1 MTIGS
6 VYQNGSDTVN
16 VGSLT
21 NNGSINIFG
30 YSGAGTG
37 VVVTAGTLTNAGSL
51 NTEAGDTLTVT
62 GAVNNEA
69 GASLSDGGAASMSTL
84 TNGGSLSIGNGATLT
99 LTNQANGITDVVA
112 GSSLSVGGTFDAGAN
127 SALYKLNS
135 VEGSLTLQ
143 NGATTAATPGSGT
156 LTVARFGSLSVNS
169 GASAGTTLSVN
180 GNLSN
185 SGALN
190 VAYVYDHSGFGNT
203 LTVTGALTNQSTG
216 TMTVGSMFGGGS
228 VLTAGTLTNTG
239 SLSIFNGDT
248 LNLTAQAN
256 GITDVVAGSTLT
268 VAGTFDAGAN
278 SALYKLNSIEG
289 ALTLENEQTTNMTPG
304 SGTLTVASTGSLYL
318 YGATPTTLKVTGG
331 IANSG
336 ILEEYG
342 GNTLAVTGGF
352 TNQAGADFVVG
363 EGSGGAAA
371 SNDVAS
377 MPTLTNSGRLFI
389 GQGAMLT
396 LTNQANGITD
406 VVAGSS
412 LLVGGTFNAGANNG
426 LYKLN
431 SVEGLLILDNGA
443 TTSATPGSGILTV
456 ASGGAVIVGGSPE
469 APENAAG
476 RGAPNAGT
484 TLTVNGSLN
493 NSGSLYAGYYDYV
506 ANTLTVSGVLTN
518 QTGGYMS
525 IGSSYAFSGNADTVD
540 VATLTNNGSISV
552 LGYSGAGSGS
562 VLTTG
567 TLTNTGSLSIGS
579 GDTLNLTA
587 SGTSTNSTNIGLN
600 GGTLEIS
607 GASVTLAGAGTIT
620 LSTSANSAAITGNGA
635 GVVLT
640 SANTIEGTGTISG
653 LGIVNTG
660 TILAN
665 QSTPLT
671 ILPSAAGLTNNGTL
685 SVLTGD
691 TMQIGTS
698 SGGALTNYANNTLTG
713 GTYTVGGTLEFGAS
727 GTSIVTDAAN
737 ISLTGA
743 GAEIVDFASQ
753 NVLKNLQTI
762 TGAGSLTMGA
772 KYGTFTTTG
781 NFANNGTLTV
791 GTGDKFIVDLSDS
804 LTNFSGS
811 TLTGG
816 TYKISG
822 TLEFN
827 GANIVT
833 NDANITLT
841 GAASKIEGKS
851 AANGL
856 ANFAVNNGSFTLGS
870 KRSFTTAGGFTNNGS
885 LTVGAGDTFDV
896 TGSLSNLAGGTLT
909 GGTYNVSGTLA
920 VAGDIATNAANI
932 TLASSSASF
941 GALAGFNT
949 NAAAGKFTLSG
960 DANFSTTG
968 GSFTN
973 AGLFTVSTGS
983 TFTVGGSG
991 FNFTQTGGTTTVDG
1005 TLTNGGSGSLN
1016 LNGGS
1021 LYGTGTLDYG
1031 VVDTATVTPGNSSTS
1046 TGKLGVDGTYAQSL
1060 GGALD
1065 VTIGGKTAGTQYDQL
1080 NVTGTAS
1087 LDGTLNIT
1095 LAAGYT
1101 PKVGNTFDILN
1112 ASSISGAFT
1121 TINGLA
1127 INSKESFEVTEV
1139 GNDEIVLTV
1148 VKGAAQTDSG
1158 TLTQSLRAGL
1168 VHGRYGREL
1177 YTQGPLAVVGAP
1189 AIAAGVAP
1197 GSLLALKP
1205 FRPRDDFGSS
1215 ATAAPMAEGGSAL
1228 GMSPVSA
1235 AAYNSMAAMN
1245 HMRFECGVDVKALLQ
1260 TSPKRLLR
1268 ALWAAPDSKEALDIG
1283 YMNLTTTH

>member
-1 MTIGS
+1 VPAGS
-6 VYQNGSDTVN
+6 EIEVLGNFTAGAKSGLATLASVEGTVLLVNGQTTAITPAGGTLTDTGRIDVSTNTGLNITGN
-16 VGSLT
+16 VA
-21 NNGSINIFG
+21 N
-30 YSGAGTG
+30 SGTFSTG
-37 VVVTAGTLTNAGSL
+37 VVAASGNSVTVSGTFTNESGAYLILGDNPGTTNDTMTVGTLANSGQVSL
-51 NTEAGDTLTVT
+51 EAGGTLNV
-62 GAVNNEA
+62 G
-69 GASLSDGGAASMSTL
+69 TL
-84 TNGGSLSIGNGATLT
+84 TNGGPLDIGGTVNANTLSNTGLVDIAAGGALSLVNGVTDVPAGSEINVSGSFTAGAKSGLATLASVEGTMLLENGQTNAITPAGGTLTDTGRIDVSTNTSLNITGNVANSGTFSTGVVGQTGNSVTVSGTFTNESGATLILGDNPGSNNDAMSLGT
-99 LTNQANGITDVVA
+99 LANSGQISLEA
-112 GSSLSVGGTFDAGAN
+112 GST
-127 SALYKLNS
+127 LN
-135 VEGSLTLQ
+135 
-143 NGATTAATPGSGT
+143 
-156 LTVARFGSLSVNS
+156 
-169 GASAGTTLSVN
+169 
-180 GNLSN
+180 
-185 SGALN
+185 
-190 VAYVYDHSGFGNT
+190 
-203 LTVTGALTNQSTG
+203 
-216 TMTVGSMFGGGS
+216 
-228 VLTAGTLTNTG
+228 AGTLTNTA
-239 SLSIFNGDT
+239 LVDIP
-248 LNLTAQAN
+248 
-256 GITDVVAGSTLT
+256 
-268 VAGTFDAGAN
+268 AGA
-278 SALYKLNSIEG
+278 
-289 ALTLENEQTTNMTPG
+289 
-304 SGTLTVASTGSLYL
+304 
-318 YGATPTTLKVTGG
+318 
-331 IANSG
+331 
-336 ILEEYG
+336 
-342 GNTLAVTGGF
+342 
-352 TNQAGADFVVG
+352 
-363 EGSGGAAA
+363 
-371 SNDVAS
+371 
-377 MPTLTNSGRLFI
+377 
-389 GQGAMLT
+389 
-396 LTNQANGITD
+396 
-406 VVAGSS
+406 
-412 LLVGGTFNAGANNG
+412 
-426 LYKLN
+426 
-431 SVEGLLILDNGA
+431 
-443 TTSATPGSGILTV
+443 
-456 ASGGAVIVGGSPE
+456 
-469 APENAAG
+469 
-476 RGAPNAGT
+476 
-484 TLTVNGSLN
+484 
-493 NSGSLYAGYYDYV
+493 
-506 ANTLTVSGVLTN
+506 
-518 QTGGYMS
+518 
-525 IGSSYAFSGNADTVD
+525 
-540 VATLTNNGSISV
+540 
-552 LGYSGAGSGS
+552 
-562 VLTTG
+562 
-567 TLTNTGSLSIGS
+567 
-579 GDTLNLTA
+579 TLNLTA
-587 SGTSTNSTNIGLN
+587 SGTSTNSSTISLN

-607 GASVTLAGAGTIT
+607 GTNVTLAGAGTIT
-620 LSTSANSAAITGNGA
+620 LSPSTNSAAITGNGA

-653 LGIVNTG
+653 LGLVNTG

-685 SVLTGD
+685 SVLKGD
-691 TMQIGTS
+691 TLQIGTS
-698 SGGALTNYANNTLTG
+698 AGGALTNYNSSTNTLMG
-713 GTYTVGGTLEFGAS
+713 GTYSVGGTLEFGAS

-762 TGAGSLTMGA
+762 TAAGSLTLGA

-781 NFANNGTLTV
+781 NFTNNGTLTV

-804 LTNFSGS
+804 LTNFSGG

-841 GAASKIEGKS
+841 GAASKIDGS
-851 AANGL
+851 GNANGL
-856 ANFAVNNGSFTLGS
+856 ANFAVNNGSFALGS

-920 VAGDIATNAANI
+920 VAGDISTNAANI
-932 TLASSSASF
+932 TLASSTASF
-941 GALAGFNT
+941 GALAGFNS

-960 DANFSTTG
+960 NANFSTTG

-973 AGLFTVSTGS
+973 AGLFTVSAGS

-1005 TLTNGGSGSLN
+1005 TLAAGGAGSLN

-1021 LYGTGTLDYG
+1021 LFGTGTLDYG
-1031 VVDTATVTPGNSSTS
+1031 VVDTATITPGNSATA

-1087 LDGTLNIT
+1087 LGGTLNIT

-1127 INSKESFEVTEV
+1127 INGKESFTVTEV

-1148 VKGAAQTDSG
+1148 VKGAAQTDSV

-1177 YTQGPLAVVGAP
+1177 YTQRQLAVVGAP
-1189 AIAAGVAP
+1189 AIAAGVAAAIAP
-1197 GSLLALKP
+1197 GVAPVSPLALKA
-1205 FRPRDDFGSS
+1205 FRPRDDFGSP
-1215 ATAAPMAEGGSAL
+1215 ATAAPAAEGGSL

-1235 AAYNSMAAMN
+1235 AAYNSMATMN

-1268 ALWAAPDSKEALDIG
+1268 ALWAAPDSKEALAIG
-1283 YMNLTTTH
+1283 YMTLTTTH